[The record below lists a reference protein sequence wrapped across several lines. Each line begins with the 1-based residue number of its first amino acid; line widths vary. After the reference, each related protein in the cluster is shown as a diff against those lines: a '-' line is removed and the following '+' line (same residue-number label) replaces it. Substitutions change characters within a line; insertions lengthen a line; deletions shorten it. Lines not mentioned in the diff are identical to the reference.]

1 MTAERAMDAAIGVL
15 LGWKWMAYGY
25 LDGPQIALYSPQEM
39 EERAVWTPD
48 AEYPCEHD
56 WDDGLPHYSTSDADA
71 LAALDAV
78 MAKRNDTTVSITNT
92 LDRLW
97 ECQICQYV
105 RPIDTVKTENITMDS
120 FRRVFGRCAPTRALA
135 ICRAIIALA
144 EKEHG
149 DG

>member
-1 MTAERAMDAAIGVL
+1 MTAGRELDAAIGVL

-25 LDGPQIALYSPQEM
+25 LDGPKIALYSPQEM

-48 AEYPCEHD
+48 AEYPREHD

-78 MAKRNDTTVSITNT
+78 KSKDELLDIQMGWQSNLREWYIELQAVGAIYDATGAT
-92 LDRLW
+92 LA
-97 ECQICQYV
+97 EAV
-105 RPIDTVKTENITMDS
+105 
-120 FRRVFGRCAPTRALA
+120 
-135 ICRAIIALA
+135 CRAILALA
-144 EKEHG
+144 EAT